1 MQSDF
6 VNAVG
11 KNFPDSGNTDIEGIV
26 AVMQR
31 SSVGVKAGKAEE
43 DLCDALASLSVVPG
57 RQ

>member
-1 MQSDF
+1 MQADL

-11 KNFPDSGNTDIEGIV
+11 KYSLDSGNTDIEGIV

-31 SSVGVKAGKAEE
+31 LSVGVKAGKAEE